1 MFDHG
6 IEAYGVSLCAAKCP
20 IKALRFN
27 GLKRQRRAMP
37 QALVVFL
44 LSLGLSPL
52 AGAQSSDF
60 IVYPA
65 KGQSADQQ
73 KRDRADCHLWAVDQ
87 TGFDPSRVTPPPSTI
102 TTTTEQGR
110 AVGSG
115 AVGGGAAR
123 GAAVGAVGG
132 AIGGNAGKGAA
143 IGAASGALIGGMRH
157 RQATRPQT
165 ITETNPA
172 YSDYKARLNRYKKAS
187 KACLSARGYGVE

>member
-1 MFDHG
+1 MSDNET
-6 IEAYGVSLCAAKCP
+6 EAYGVSLPGVKRP
-20 IKALRFN
+20 IQALRFDGAN
-27 GLKRQRRAMP
+27 RQSRAIA
-37 QALVVFL
+37 QALGVFFL
-44 LSLGLSPL
+44 ALGLSPL
-52 AGAQSSDF
+52 AAAQSSDF

-65 KGQSADQQ
+65 KGQSAEQQ
-73 KRDRADCHLWAVDQ
+73 KRDRADCHVWAVDQ
-87 TGFDPSRVTPPPSTI
+87 TGFDPTRVTPPPTTI

-115 AVGGGAAR
+115 AVAGGAAR

-157 RQATRPQT
+157 RRETRPQT
-165 ITETNPA
+165 ITETNPD
-172 YSDYKARLNRYKKAS
+172 YSDYKAKLNRYKKAT